1 MIRILFI
8 SFLLLSISF
17 SHKHNFSI
25 GLLDDKVGFSIIGYT
40 YNVKQDGMN
49 EYFIGGGTAILAFTG
64 TVGWKHYYRK
74 SKLSIS
80 SILSSQY
87 VAHMGFMGFLPTIS
101 LSLEYNLTNRNQVK
115 LGAWAF
121 TLLGGTSNES
131 GSHSGVLPFLGLEFK
146 F

>member
-80 SILSSQY
+80 SIIATGKSFLVKTQSIGYLFPGPTLKFALSER
-87 VAHMGFMGFLPTIS
+87 I
-101 LSLEYNLTNRNQVK
+101 LSYLKILFSSALAILILK
-115 LGAWAF
+115 
-121 TLLGGTSNES
+121 
-131 GSHSGVLPFLGLEFK
+131 
-146 F
+146 